1 MENAKTT
8 LIEKNQI
15 EDQKLEVV
23 TGGDNVTRKI
33 NGHVFSGHVTKYKG
47 VVGENYYITFDHQNE
62 WYYGT
67 LLKTWE
73 KQNEMLGFFPLPG
86 TVRTH
91 RFLLLLNNGWDC
103 SGFGSE
109 REFDGDCVTLF
120 RYMD

>member
-1 MENAKTT
+1 MENTKT
-8 LIEKNQI
+8 IIIDIDQI
-15 EDQKLEVV
+15 EDKKLELV
-23 TGGDNVTRKI
+23 TGGDNATRKI

-47 VVGENYYITFDHQNE
+47 VVGANYYITFDCRDE

-73 KQNEMLGFFPLPG
+73 KQNETIGIPLPG

-91 RFLLLLNNGWDC
+91 RFLILINNGFDC
-103 SGFGSE
+103 SEFSSE
-109 REFDGDCVTLF
+109 REFSGDYVTLY